1 MKRKYAKEF
10 IAELFNNQ
18 GGADTSA
25 LSFGQTQ
32 QQAW

>member
-10 IAELFNNQ
+10 IAELLNNQ